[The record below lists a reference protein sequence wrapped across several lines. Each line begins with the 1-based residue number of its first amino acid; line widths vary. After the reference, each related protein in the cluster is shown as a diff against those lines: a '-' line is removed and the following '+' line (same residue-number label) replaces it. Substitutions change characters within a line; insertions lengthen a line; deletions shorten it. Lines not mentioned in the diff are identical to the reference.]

1 MTENKSNVE
10 PQTYLLVRKWLIAK
24 KALCDSSQ
32 RGTDF
37 QSGWIINRSEVQLDN
52 SPEKLK

>member
-32 RGTDF
+32 RGTH
-37 QSGWIINRSEVQLDN
+37 RLSERMDN
-52 SPEKLK
+52 